1 MEYFKYCSYWGG
13 TKIKSGQSRFASQL
27 TIPVFI
33 IWLEP
38 YGLAGHMVYLNPNSD
53 LSKISLYSD
62 QNTYL
67 YKYNIIH
74 KDEYNHS
81 QNKFIKR
88 DAGCNGAYTLYSNND
103 VMAFLSAIYPK
114 INTLIRQKDSK
125 SHCYRWN
132 GDMSL
137 AKKYQIR
144 LVNEVSSFSLEE
156 FSL

>member
-1 MEYFKYCSYWGG
+1 
-13 TKIKSGQSRFASQL
+13 
-27 TIPVFI
+27 
-33 IWLEP
+33 
-38 YGLAGHMVYLNPNSD
+38 MVYLNPNSD